1 MTPNQKIAKILGIT
15 EKTLENFEFSLRES
29 TGKTGIIENLCKEN
43 EKIIEETIIKLNTGD
58 DRSADHTRGTLQ
70 KIIFQHEK
78 QFLEFLNTV
87 EGKNE
92 FEKAANLSKT
102 LVNVGKGFFLKK
114 DFIKQIFLK
123 RKSENLLGYLGYQT
137 VEEIFANED
146 LLEAFSALRFVENNE
161 WMHKTFEEVYSSFTE
176 VDFEERAIEIKV
188 LNTKWHDIAKKFV
201 EKKHHNVSHLKEFGV
216 IFLNPI
222 TMDVPGKFLR
232 DFALLLHHFHEIEF
246 YSKLFKKYSAEEN
259 FAEKFK
265 SLLRGDVKETIDI
278 KEKNTWLIVQR

>member
-102 LVNVGKGFFLKK
+102 LVNVGKGFFLKEGFYK
-114 DFIKQIFLK
+114 TDFFKTKI
-123 RKSENLLGYLGYQT
+123 RKSFRLLRLSNRRRN
-137 VEEIFANED
+137 FANED

-216 IFLNPI
+216 IF
-222 TMDVPGKFLR
+222 
-232 DFALLLHHFHEIEF
+232 
-246 YSKLFKKYSAEEN
+246 
-259 FAEKFK
+259 
-265 SLLRGDVKETIDI
+265 
-278 KEKNTWLIVQR
+278 